1 MAQICPENPQKKSL
15 NSAVEN
21 VRRNHRRCEHHTSS
35 MSFTWF
41 QRLPWQCHI
50 PYVPGSGRPQTDQPP
65 KPVAER
71 PLVCRLLR
79 KTCWLDLIGANY
91 QPSPRAKNILIVGDF
106 CSKPVASFHILTYS
120 PAAKPVEKGPWKL
133 HRPGWCRLQ
142 QIELIGLWS
151 CVFPWILCKLMAT
164 HQNSLQCA
172 FFHSIVEI
180 WQHWGNLLAPKAC
193 FETKKKLLKSYKIMG
208 YIPKS
213 EIAIQANP
221 VLTGQ
226 LGASHFQ
233 DPIDPILT
241 EILGPSTD
249 CKMDRIGIPM
259 MLGFSSYLINPPIS
273 SQTHPR
279 IEII

>member
-1 MAQICPENPQKKSL
+1 MF
-15 NSAVEN
+15 
-21 VRRNHRRCEHHTSS
+21 RN
-35 MSFTWF
+35 
-41 QRLPWQCHI
+41 
-50 PYVPGSGRPQTDQPP
+50 
-65 KPVAER
+65 
-71 PLVCRLLR
+71 
-79 KTCWLDLIGANY
+79 
-91 QPSPRAKNILIVGDF
+91 
-106 CSKPVASFHILTYS
+106 
-120 PAAKPVEKGPWKL
+120 
-133 HRPGWCRLQ
+133 
-142 QIELIGLWS
+142 
-151 CVFPWILCKLMAT
+151 
-164 HQNSLQCA
+164 
-172 FFHSIVEI
+172 
-180 WQHWGNLLAPKAC
+180 
-193 FETKKKLLKSYKIMG
+193 KKKLLKSYKIMG